1 MDLVGKPNTTSP
13 IWIYLHA
20 CHPSVFVQV
29 SSSSPDRW
37 LLSGVNPLV
46 PLEVNESGEGFP
58 PVEAHMWL
66 LAGVDLLVL
75 FEVVVP

>member
-1 MDLVGKPNTTSP
+1 MHVT
-13 IWIYLHA
+13 
-20 CHPSVFVQV
+20 HPRLYKCLQVHLIAGVFN
-29 SSSSPDRW
+29 SPDRW